1 MINPYHG
8 VSRTVKAT
16 YYKSS
21 LANFLHTES
30 RGAGGYYRSNAMR
43 RLSINPASG
52 GGVSRTIPAMYGD
65 IAKSNICRTDGFTL
79 AAIINI
85 EKV

>member
-1 MINPYHG
+1 MNIMINPYHG

-30 RGAGGYYRSNAMR
+30 RGAGGVLIIERYE
-43 RLSINPASG
+43 
-52 GGVSRTIPAMYGD
+52 
-65 IAKSNICRTDGFTL
+65 KTL
-79 AAIINI
+79 H
-85 EKV
+85 